1 MKILYNSI
9 LNIVKKQSGNQ
20 TGEMIF
26 AYCFAT
32 FAGALLLWHII
43 DKIITFSV
51 VSAELKLI
59 FT

>member
-1 MKILYNSI
+1 MKILYNK
-9 LNIVKKQSGNQ
+9 IVNHLKKQ

-32 FAGALLLWHII
+32 FAGGLLLWHII

>member
-1 MKILYNSI
+1 MKTLYNSVI
-9 LNIVKKQSGNQ
+9 KHLKEQ
-20 TGEMIF
+20 TGELIF

-32 FAGALLLWHII
+32 FAGGLLLWHII

-51 VSAELKLI
+51 VSGELQLI

>member
-9 LNIVKKQSGNQ
+9 LNIVKKE
-20 TGEMIF
+20 TGELIF

-32 FAGALLLWHII
+32 FAGGLLLWHIV
-43 DKIITFSV
+43 DKIIAFSV
-51 VSAELKLI
+51 VSSEFKLI